1 MSSCLPHKGGAY
13 NRRMLI
19 LAADRQAYLM
29 KQLAEV
35 TEEIKLRASL
45 EGADQ

>member
-1 MSSCLPHKGGAY
+1 
-13 NRRMLI
+13 MLI